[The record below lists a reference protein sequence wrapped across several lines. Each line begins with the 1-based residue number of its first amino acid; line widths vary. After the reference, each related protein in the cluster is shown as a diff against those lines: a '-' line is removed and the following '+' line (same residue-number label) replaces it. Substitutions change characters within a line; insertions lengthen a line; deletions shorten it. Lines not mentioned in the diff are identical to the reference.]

1 MEAKIIFRDGTEI
14 TAEKNGDCCITDQKP
29 AFPSDLRGLII
40 RAGTEEKTFDQP
52 ALVECASVDGRYWFS
67 FVEPDP
73 RDTEIRMLE
82 DAILE
87 LAEMIGG

>member
-14 TAEKNGDCCITDQKP
+14 TAEKNGDCCITEQKP
-29 AFPSDLRGLII
+29 EFPSDLSGLIV
-40 RAGTEEKTFDQP
+40 RTASEEKAYMQP
-52 ALVECASVDGRYWFS
+52 VLVECASIDGLYWFS

-82 DAILE
+82 DAIIE
-87 LAEMIGG
+87 LAELIGG